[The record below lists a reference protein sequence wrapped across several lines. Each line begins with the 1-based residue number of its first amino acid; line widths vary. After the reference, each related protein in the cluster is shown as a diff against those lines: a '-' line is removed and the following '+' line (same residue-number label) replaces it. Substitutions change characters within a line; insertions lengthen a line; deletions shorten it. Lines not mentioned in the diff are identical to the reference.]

1 MSHCLRPRQIINP
14 HFNPKTA
21 LGAKNL
27 RVWRIA
33 NGSPQ
38 GYPEDYQI
46 LVDCG
51 KCLGCLR
58 DKARSWRVR
67 LLHEHMFG
75 NHDSCTCLT
84 LTIAPEYYERF
95 QTKTGMASA
104 MRAFVDRFII

>member
-1 MSHCLRPRQIINP
+1 MSHCLRPHQIINP

-46 LVDCG
+46 LIDCG
-51 KCLGCLR
+51 TCLGCLR

-84 LTIAPEYYERF
+84 INYCT
-95 QTKTGMASA
+95 
-104 MRAFVDRFII
+104 